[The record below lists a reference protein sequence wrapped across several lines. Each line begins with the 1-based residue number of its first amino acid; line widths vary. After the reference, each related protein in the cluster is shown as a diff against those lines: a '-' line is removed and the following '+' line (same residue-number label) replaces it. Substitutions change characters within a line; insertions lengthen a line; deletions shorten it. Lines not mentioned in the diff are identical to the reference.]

1 MLAALGLAATG
12 CASNEFTRLGVP
24 EPITEQGQRVL
35 ALWQG
40 SWVAAF
46 AVGILVW
53 GLIIW
58 SIIFHRKRSEQLPP
72 QVRYNMPIEALYTV
86 LPIVVIAVLFYFTA
100 RDQTYLLETDE
111 KADTNVEVVGFQWSW
126 EFKYLDQSK
135 AEALE
140 EAEAAAEAEGKEADE
155 VDPEEAQ
162 PETLFSEVGTPDQM
176 PTLVLREGDV
186 VHFDLHSPDVIHS
199 FWVPAFAFKMDV
211 IPGHDNE
218 FQVKV
223 NEGTAGTYMGRCAEL
238 CGVDHT
244 RMLFKVEVMEPEA
257 YDAWYAEQEAAAE
270 AEAAA
275 AAEQEAADEQ
285 ASEEAAEAAG
295 SEQQD
300 GGQQGRDEE
309 EDAQGASS
317 EEEQQDGSDSAGQ
330 AEGSQNE
337 EAGH

>member
-1 MLAALGLAATG
+1 VLAALGLAATG

-126 EFKYLDQSK
+126 EFNYLDQSK
-135 AEALE
+135 AEALD
-140 EAEAAAEAEGKEADE
+140 EAEKAAEAEGKKKEE
-155 VDPEEAQ
+155 VDPEDAE

-199 FWVPAFAFKMDV
+199 FWVPAFAFKLDV

-238 CGVDHT
+238 CGADHT

-257 YDAWYAEQEAAAE
+257 YDAWFAEQQEAAE
-270 AEAAA
+270 AEAAE
-275 AAEQEAADEQ
+275 AAEQEAADQQ
-285 ASEEAAEAAG
+285 ASEEAAGAAG
-295 SEQQD
+295 SEQQEQ
-300 GGQQGRDEE
+300 GQEE
-309 EDAQGASS
+309 DEDAQGASS
-317 EEEQQDGSDSAGQ
+317 DEEQQDGSASGQ
-330 AEGSQNE
+330 AGGSQDE

>member
-1 MLAALGLAATG
+1 M
-12 CASNEFTRLGVP
+12 P

-126 EFKYLDQSK
+126 EFNYLDQSK

-140 EAEAAAEAEGKEADE
+140 EAEAAAEAEGGEAAE
-155 VDPEEAQ
+155 VDAEEAQ

-199 FWVPAFAFKMDV
+199 FWIPAFAFKMDV

-257 YDAWYAEQEAAAE
+257 YDAWYAEQQAAAE
-270 AEAAA
+270 AEAAEQ
-275 AAEQEAADEQ
+275 AEQEAADQ
-285 ASEEAAEAAG
+285 RASEEAAEEAAEAAG

-309 EDAQGASS
+309 EDAQSASS
-317 EEEQQDGSDSAGQ
+317 EEERQDGSDSAGQ

>member
-1 MLAALGLAATG
+1 M
-12 CASNEFTRLGVP
+12 P

>member
-1 MLAALGLAATG
+1 MRRWAPRGAVLAALGLAATG

-111 KADTNVEVVGFQWSW
+111 QADANVEVVAFQWSW
-126 EFKYLDQSK
+126 EFNYLDQSK
-135 AEALE
+135 AEA
-140 EAEAAAEAEGKEADE
+140 AEAADDEDAE
-155 VDPEEAQ
+155 
-162 PETLFSEVGTPDQM
+162 PETLFSEAGTPDQM

-199 FWVPAFAFKMDV
+199 FWIPAFAFKMDV

-238 CGVDHT
+238 CGADHT
-244 RMLFKVEVMEPEA
+244 RMLFQVEVMEPDE
-257 YDAWYAEQEAAAE
+257 YDAWFAEQ
-270 AEAAA
+270 
-275 AAEQEAADEQ
+275 
-285 ASEEAAEAAG
+285 EEAAEAAALEQEAADQEAG
-295 SEQQD
+295 QEQDAEAADQEGGAEAEDAQSQDGAEDEEEAQAASDDDQQD
-300 GGQQGRDEE
+300 DAAARDEE
-309 EDAQGASS
+309 S
-317 EEEQQDGSDSAGQ
+317 QD
-330 AEGSQNE
+330 E
-337 EAGH
+337 EAGR